1 MVHAWPLE
9 LVNDRPLDPHHVG
22 REIEAIVASV
32 APDLFAGFDASTF
45 PATSLPAMA
54 LAAQAYAAGGTALGE
69 AVSMDLRRAVFESGQ
84 DVSQPDVLDAIAAAH
99 GIDRDDGG
107 GSAVPPVVADD
118 YAQGRPGVIG
128 SPHFFVEGA
137 DWFCPVL
144 EISQS
149 DGSSMWRRAR
159 RRWPPSSTPAS
170 GRTPDQARDRR
181 LVGGLIG
188 APDRQSGTWVLV
200 PDPPA
205 AKLWGACV
213 HAST

>member
-1 MVHAWPLE
+1 MARRIDCWADVCCPFTYVGLVRLLAARDERGSDASVVVHAWPLE

-118 YAQGRPGVIG
+118 YAQGRARGVIG

-149 DGSSMWRRAR
+149 DGVFHVETSPEAVA
-159 RRWPPSSTPAS
+159 TFLDTCL
-170 GRTPDQARDRR
+170 GPDA
-181 LVGGLIG
+181 
-188 APDRQSGTWVLV
+188 
-200 PDPPA
+200 
-205 AKLWGACV
+205 
-213 HAST
+213 